1 MGINQKELAKAIGRS
16 IARQRRRRELTQE
29 DVAEKLQI
37 GLEAVSRMERG
48 IVVPTII
55 RLAELAQIFE
65 CELSE
70 LLQEVSPRP
79 QEQAMR
85 LTLLLDQL
93 DTSDRQWVLETL
105 EGLIQRLVR

>member
-1 MGINQKELAKAIGRS
+1 MQIDQRELATAIGQS

-48 IVVPTII
+48 VVVPSMI
-55 RLAELAQIFE
+55 RLAELAKIFE
-65 CELSE
+65 CELTE

-79 QEQAMR
+79 QEQAVR
-85 LTLLLDQL
+85 LTHLLNQL
-93 DTSDRQWVLETL
+93 STSDRQWVLETL
-105 EGLIQRLVR
+105 EELIQRLVR